1 MLIAV
6 DAAAAEPLYL
16 QIRNQIVAGIA
27 TGQLEPGQSLP
38 SVRSL
43 ASDLGI
49 NLHTVNKAYAVLR
62 DEGYVRMRGRA
73 GAVIADPAAAD
84 RADADASAQV
94 KMEDDLFKLA
104 LAFRARGGARG
115 QFLEAA
121 AAQAARA
128 YGVME
133 DAEPAP
139 RPTPEEEGC
148 RWVVGGGRG
157 CRHVVGGRC
166 GCSRERGGGA
176 PMSVTSPVIPLLGL
190 LTLVVPLMGVLM
202 ALTPYLMPKRECF
215 AVTVPDDAARDPY
228 LRRLKR
234 T

>member
-1 MLIAV
+1 MILRIDQASPDPV
-6 DAAAAEPLYL
+6 YL
-16 QIRNQIVAGIA
+16 QIRDQIVAAIA
-27 TGQLEPGQSLP
+27 RGELLPADRLP
-38 SVRSL
+38 SVRAL

-139 RPTPEEEGC
+139 RPT
-148 RWVVGGGRG
+148 RKKKAAGGSS
-157 CRHVVGGRC
+157 VAAA
-166 GCSRERGGGA
+166 GA
-176 PMSVTSPVIPLLGL
+176 GASSVAGAAAVAGEA
-190 LTLVVPLMGVLM
+190 VVPQ
-202 ALTPYLMPKRECF
+202 
-215 AVTVPDDAARDPY
+215 
-228 LRRLKR
+228 
-234 T
+234 

>member
-62 DEGYVRMRGRA
+62 DEGYVLMRGRS
-73 GAVIADPAAAD
+73 GACVADPCEAD
-84 RADADASAQV
+84 RTDAAQAALAR
-94 KMEDDLFKLA
+94 MEDDLFSLA
-104 LAFRARGGARG
+104 LAHRARGGARG
-115 QFLEAA
+115 AFLECA

-128 YGVME
+128 YDVL
-133 DAEPAP
+133 DRPKAADQQAPAKTGEGAP
-139 RPTPEEEGC
+139 AQEEAF
-148 RWVVGGGRG
+148 
-157 CRHVVGGRC
+157 
-166 GCSRERGGGA
+166 GGA
-176 PMSVTSPVIPLLGL
+176 LP
-190 LTLVVPLMGVLM
+190 
-202 ALTPYLMPKRECF
+202 AQ
-215 AVTVPDDAARDPY
+215 A
-228 LRRLKR
+228 
-234 T
+234 

>member
-1 MLIAV
+1 MLITI

-27 TGQLEPGQSLP
+27 TGQLESGQSLP

-139 RPTPEEEGC
+139 RPTRKKKAAGGSS
-148 RWVVGGGRG
+148 VAAAGVGASS
-157 CRHVVGGRC
+157 VA
-166 GCSRERGGGA
+166 GA
-176 PMSVTSPVIPLLGL
+176 AAAAGEA
-190 LTLVVPLMGVLM
+190 VVPQ
-202 ALTPYLMPKRECF
+202 
-215 AVTVPDDAARDPY
+215 
-228 LRRLKR
+228 
-234 T
+234 